1 MSEKLWTLPLL
12 GIVVFVSR
20 SAKTPGII
28 TTAATAKA
36 SATAIA
42 AIAVLLCKAVTF
54 FLSSRFHLE
63 S

>member
-1 MSEKLWTLPLL
+1 MNENLLTLPLL
-12 GIVVFVSR
+12 GIVAVVSR

-36 SATAIA
+36 ITTAIA
-42 AIAVLLCKAVTF
+42 TIAVLLCKAVSF
-54 FLSSRFHLE
+54 FLCSTFHLE